1 MVTGLPPHLT
11 QIAYTSHPIIKL
23 SNHYLSYQ
31 KGPVLELRLN
41 SALLYCSQCSGKKL
55 VFWKI
60 IRITL
65 TLFLLIVALSHVYCS
80 SLIWRHLPMTRR
92 HVERHNAMLL
102 WPALRGCAVAE
113 CCVCHAVS
121 RHVSRHIHHVTRH
134 AAFILILH
142 TLGHRSVAT
151 VARRASNEGPHEDS

>member
-1 MVTGLPPHLT
+1 MSPWNCANPELFLP
-11 QIAYTSHPIIKL
+11 YKL
-23 SNHYLSYQ
+23 P
-31 KGPVLELRLN
+31 GLN

-142 TLGHRSVAT
+142 TLGHRSHLPWRPFNLNVSDQRQFHLPPALFT
-151 VARRASNEGPHEDS
+151 CLMKN